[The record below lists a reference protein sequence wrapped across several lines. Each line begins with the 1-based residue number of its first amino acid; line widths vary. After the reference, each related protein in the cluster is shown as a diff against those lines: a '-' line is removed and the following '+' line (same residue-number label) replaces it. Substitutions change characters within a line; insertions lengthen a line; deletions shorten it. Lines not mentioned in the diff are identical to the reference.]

1 MSKTAINKLRQE
13 LLRHNLDAL
22 LITKGANIAY
32 LSGFKGEGQLLIT
45 PAKKILLTDFRF
57 KEQAAEET
65 RAFQIRQRQKFRPLE
80 ESILRLVKKLKLK
93 RLGFESRSLSYQF
106 YGKLRQAL
114 RPVKLVATGD
124 IVEQLRTIKSG
135 REIKL
140 LKKAAHLAV
149 GTFRF
154 ARSIIKPGRKEVE
167 IAGELEHFMRKYNAK
182 GRSFDIIV
190 ASGKRSS
197 MPHAS
202 ASLRTIKDNE
212 TVLLDLGCRIHG
224 YNSDLTRMVFLGKIS
239 PKIKRIYEIVLRAQE
254 LAIKA
259 IRAGE
264 KICQIDKIA
273 RQYITKEG
281 LGAFFGHALGHG
293 IGREVHENPSISP
306 ENRQTLKA
314 GMVFTV
320 EPGVYIPG
328 MGGVRVEDMVLVT
341 KAGCEV
347 LTK

>member
-1 MSKTAINKLRQE
+1 MNNRAIDKVRQE

-22 LITKGANIAY
+22 FITKGANIAY

-57 KEQAAEET
+57 KEQAADET
-65 RAFQIRQRQKFRPLE
+65 RAFQIRQRRNLRPLE
-80 ESILRLVKKLKLK
+80 ESVLCLVKKLKLK
-93 RLGFESRSLSYQF
+93 RIGFESRSLSYQF
-106 YGKLRQAL
+106 YRKLRQAL
-114 RPVKLVATGD
+114 GPVRLVATID
-124 IVEQLRTIKSG
+124 IVERLRIIKSS

-140 LKKAAHLAV
+140 LKKAAHLTV
-149 GTFRF
+149 NSFRF

-167 IAGELEHFMRKYNAK
+167 IAGELEHFMRKYDAE

-202 ASLRTIKDNE
+202 LSDRTIKDNE
-212 TVLLDLGCRIHG
+212 AVLLDLGCRIQG

-239 PKIKRIYEIVLRAQE
+239 PKIKQIYEIVLQAQE

-259 IRAGE
+259 IRVGE

-273 RQYITKEG
+273 RQHITKEG
-281 LGAFFGHALGHG
+281 LGSFFGHALGHG
-293 IGREVHENPSISP
+293 IGREVHENPPISP

-328 MGGVRVEDMVLVT
+328 IGGVRVEDMVLVT

-347 LTK
+347 LT